1 MEGGPEEGGTMIRDV
16 EGGCRFVGSVADAA
30 PAAGDG
36 APRVRDEASSG
47 FRSVLL
53 RLREAEA
60 QTDAWVEK
68 ALGRGGLSDPQEL
81 LRLQVT
87 VHRFQVQVELAA
99 KVVDQLAQ
107 GVRTLTRPG

>member
-1 MEGGPEEGGTMIRDV
+1 MIREV
-16 EGGCRFVGSVADAA
+16 EGGCRFVRPVESAA
-30 PAAGDG
+30 PPAADGPGGVRDGAGD
-36 APRVRDEASSG
+36 ATG
-47 FRSVLL
+47 FRGVLL
-53 RLREAEA
+53 RLREAEV

-68 ALGRGGLSDPQEL
+68 ALGRGGLSDPAEL